1 VDVVAQR
8 LFLQEVGSNKY
19 KLTELLDQRRTLPR
33 VWSGH
38 TDYDA
43 FSEGYMASDPS
54 KESFTEWVISPEEE
68 PLRTQ
73 SLQVHYK
80 RLSPGGSNTG
90 HGHQNEAAFYIISGN
105 GYEIH
110 DGKRYD
116 WQTGDFCFVHADS
129 VHRHYNADEAEPAVA
144 LVIKAKSTWMAM
156 GLYQQGGIEP
166 WDDSPEGY
174 GPRVD
179 WSQLWTPGSQERS
192 KVVRSP
198 DLPWESTEDG
208 LVKTICSPRTTD
220 VRSFG
225 LDLQMLR
232 VRPGGRT
239 ALHWHM
245 SDEYLYVIQG
255 QGRTR
260 QWDVSMELDDKYY
273 AHVAKKPVEAD
284 FAVDH
289 HIYVPPN
296 TQHVFE
302 NTGGDDVVLMSA
314 QNRLFKHMGYDKTV
328 ILEPAQ
334 GGHDKA

>member
-1 VDVVAQR
+1 MAQR
-8 LFLQEVGSNKY
+8 LYLQEVGSAKY
-19 KLTELLDQRRTLPR
+19 KLTTLLDQRRTLER
-33 VWSGH
+33 TWSGH
-38 TDYDA
+38 TDYDNVID
-43 FSEGYMASDPS
+43 GYQESDPS
-54 KESFTEWVISPEEE
+54 KESFTEWVISPEDD

-80 RLSPGGSNTG
+80 RLAPGGSNTG

-116 WQTGDFCFVHADS
+116 WQAGDFCFVHADS
-129 VHRHYNADEAEPAVA
+129 VHRHFNSSPDEAAVA

-166 WDDSPEGY
+166 WSESLPGY
-174 GPRVD
+174 GPRVE
-179 WSQLWTPGSQERS
+179 WAQLWTPDSEKRS
-192 KVVRSP
+192 KVVRSSELDFVLTP
-198 DLPWESTEDG
+198 HG
-208 LVKTICSPRTTD
+208 YVKTICSPDTTD

-225 LDLQMLR
+225 LDLELLR
-232 VRPGGRT
+232 IPAGSRT

-245 SDEYLYVIQG
+245 ADEYLYVLQG

-260 QWDVSMELDDKYY
+260 QWDVAMELDDQYY
-273 AHVAKKPVEAD
+273 AHVAETPVEAD
-284 FAVDH
+284 FDVDH

-302 NTGGDDVVLMSA
+302 NTGEEDLVLISA
-314 QNRLFKHMGYDKTV
+314 QNRLFKHMGYDNTV
-328 ILEPAQ
+328 VLEPAPEFS
-334 GGHDKA
+334 GA

>member
-1 VDVVAQR
+1 MVAQR
-8 LFLQEVGSNKY
+8 LYLQEVGSTKY
-19 KLTELLDQRRTLPR
+19 KLTSLLDQRRTLPR

-38 TDYDA
+38 TDYDE
-43 FSEGYMASDPS
+43 FSEGYYASDPS

-116 WQTGDFCFVHADS
+116 WQAGDFCFVHSDS
-129 VHRHYNADEAEPAVA
+129 VHRHFNADIDEPAVA
-144 LVIKAKSTWMAM
+144 LVMKAKSTWMAM

-166 WDDSPEGY
+166 WSSKVEGY

-179 WSQLWTPGSQERS
+179 WSQLWTPGSDEMS

-198 DLPWESTEDG
+198 ELDWQLTSDG
-208 LVKTICSPRTTD
+208 FVKTICSPRTPN
-220 VRSFG
+220 VRSWG
-225 LDLQMLR
+225 LDLDMLR
-232 VRPGGRT
+232 IPPGSRT

-245 SDEYLYVIQG
+245 ADEYLYVLQG
-255 QGRTR
+255 TGRTR
-260 QWDVSMELDDKYY
+260 QWDVAMELDDKYY
-273 AHVAKKPVEAD
+273 AHVAEDPVEGD
-284 FAVDH
+284 FAADH
-289 HIYVPPN
+289 HVYVPPN

-302 NTGGDDVVLMSA
+302 NTGDEDVILISA

-328 ILEPAQ
+328 VLEAAPEYE
-334 GGHDKA
+334 GNS